1 MLSMLL
7 PVAILLCPCI
17 VFAFSFPTNAKWQ
30 PMYVVH
36 GLGISAKAIWLP
48 MCLHYISMLF
58 FHLVFCATKSSKL
71 PMFYKV
77 FMFPSYLQFI
87 SSPLIDNTYVIL
99 SPTMPSNF
107 IFFSRRPG
115 ATYGPFLTSN
125 RNWHICLL
133 CTKENQGALW
143 SRTWPPAGVSKS
155 MLWPAGTAL
164 EF

>member
-1 MLSMLL
+1 MGPLVSPLKTNRHMTGQKRAGCQEPLGFPYAVHVASSCNPAVSMHC
-7 PVAILLCPCI
+7 VCI
-17 VFAFSFPTNAKWQ
+17 FLFPTNAKWQ

-48 MCLHYISMLF
+48 MCLHYIFMLF

-107 IFFSRRPG
+107 IFFLEG
-115 ATYGPFLTSN
+115 QGPPMDHS
-125 RNWHICLL
+125 
-133 CTKENQGALW
+133 
-143 SRTWPPAGVSKS
+143 
-155 MLWPAGTAL
+155 
-164 EF
+164 